1 MFLNLLMVARPRCKW
16 RRGPFHLL
24 NSSGNFAIFA
34 ASRRALSLVNNLL
47 AEREGICFDSG

>member
-1 MFLNLLMVARPRCKW
+1 MFLNLLVVARPRCKW